1 MIIDQIK
8 RTIQLG
14 SIYSIGSISQGALFV
29 LLFPIYTSFLSPHD
43 FGIIGLMSITVSLL
57 TRFVSSPI
65 NSAFTRFY
73 YAPEYKEKSGILL
86 FNLFLW
92 ALLIIT
98 CCAVIFWRI
107 SEYLAGVLLQDRN
120 LAHLLKIY
128 VLILFLQPLSSLFLC
143 LLRMLERAK
152 YFVFTSISSLLL
164 SAGLTLYLLIV
175 LKKGVLAL
183 IVGNLFSLIVTV
195 IMVLPVFIK
204 RSTFE
209 LSRSI
214 LIPPLKYA
222 YPLLLSEYSNLL
234 IQSGDRYVLR
244 IFNSVSMV
252 GLYAFGYQIAGILQ
266 TALVTPLKQ
275 ALQPVVFKQEDDP
288 EAIRGFLRVGA
299 TYFYLVGCAAG
310 LLISLFSRE
319 ILMLFARKEAFWA
332 AWVIVPIIT
341 YSYVQHGLG
350 NFVGWGMGLMKK
362 SFHVSGIVLVAAL
375 VNIGLN
381 FLFVPQWGMLGA
393 AFATMLSYIV
403 WNLLKA
409 YYSAK
414 FYNLHFEVGR
424 LLHITGIG
432 FGLYGLSLLVAN
444 NGAIGTDVALK
455 LLFFLGYP
463 LILWSTGFFSE
474 SEKKYLLK
482 PVNRFK
488 KAY

>member
-1 MIIDQIK
+1 MIIDHIK

-29 LLFPIYTSFLSPHD
+29 LLFPIYTSFLSPQD

-57 TRFVSSPI
+57 TRFVSSPL

-73 YAPEYKEKSGILL
+73 YAPEYREKSGILL

-98 CCAVIFWRI
+98 CFAVIFWRI

-128 VLILFLQPLSSLFLC
+128 ALILFLQPFSSLFLC

-164 SAGLTLYLLIV
+164 SAGLTLYLLTV

-183 IVGNLFSLIVTV
+183 IVGNLLSLIVTI

-204 RSTFE
+204 KSTFR
-209 LSRSI
+209 LSRST

-244 IFNSVSMV
+244 IFNSVSTV
-252 GLYAFGYQIAGILQ
+252 GLYSFGYQIAGILQ

-275 ALQPVVFKQEDDP
+275 ALQPVVLKQEEDP
-288 EAIRGFLRVGA
+288 EAIRHLLRMGA
-299 TYFYLVGCAAG
+299 TYFYLIGCAAC

-319 ILMLFARKEAFWA
+319 ILMLFARKEVFWA
-332 AWVIVPIIT
+332 AWVIVPTIT

-381 FLFVPQWGMLGA
+381 FLFIPQWGMLGA
-393 AFATMLSYIV
+393 AFATILSYIV
-403 WNLLKA
+403 WNFLKA

-414 FYNLHFEVGR
+414 FYDLHFEVGR

-444 NGAIGTDVALK
+444 NRGIGTDVALK
-455 LLFFLGYP
+455 LLFFFGYP
-463 LILWSTGFFSE
+463 LILWGTGFFSE
-474 SEKKYLLK
+474 GEKEYLLK
-482 PVNRFK
+482 PVNRLK
-488 KAY
+488 KVY

>member
-1 MIIDQIK
+1 MNSSFKKIIS
-8 RTIQLG
+8 LG
-14 SIYSIGSISQGALFV
+14 SLYSLGSISQGALFV
-29 LLFPIYTSFLSPHD
+29 LLFPIYTSFLSPQD

-73 YAPEYKEKSGILL
+73 YAPEYEEKSGILL

-98 CCAVIFWRI
+98 CCAVTFWRI
-107 SEYLAGVLLQDRN
+107 SEYLAGIILQDRN

-128 VLILFLQPLSSLFLC
+128 ALILFLQPLSSLFFC

-175 LKKGVLAL
+175 LKKGVLSL
-183 IVGNLFSLIVTV
+183 IVGNLFSLIITV
-195 IMVLPVFIK
+195 IMILPIFIR
-204 RSTFE
+204 RSTFR
-209 LSRSI
+209 LSHST

-275 ALQPVVFKQEDDP
+275 ALQPVVLKQEEDS
-288 EAIRGFLRVGA
+288 EAIRGFLRMGA
-299 TYFYLVGCAAG
+299 TYFYLIGCAAC

-403 WNLLKA
+403 WNVLKA

-414 FYNLHFEVGR
+414 FYDLRFEVGR
-424 LLHITGIG
+424 LLHITVIG

-444 NGAIGTDVALK
+444 NGSIGTDMALK
-455 LLFFLGYP
+455 VLFFLGYP

-474 SEKKYLLK
+474 REKEYLLK

>member
-29 LLFPIYTSFLSPHD
+29 LLFPIYTAFLSPHD

-57 TRFVSSPI
+57 TRFVSAPI

-92 ALLIIT
+92 ALLIIA

-128 VLILFLQPLSSLFLC
+128 ALILFLQPLSSLFLC

-183 IVGNLFSLIVTV
+183 IVGNLLSLVVTV

-204 RSTFE
+204 RSTFK
-209 LSRSI
+209 LSHSI

-252 GLYAFGYQIAGILQ
+252 GLYSFGYQIAGILQ

-275 ALQPVVFKQEDDP
+275 ALQPVVLKQEEDP

-299 TYFYLVGCAAG
+299 TYFYLVGCAAC

-319 ILMLFARKEAFWA
+319 ILMLFARKEVFWA
-332 AWVIVPIIT
+332 AWIIVPIIT

-362 SFHVSGIVLVAAL
+362 SFHISGIVLVAAL

-403 WNLLKA
+403 WNFLKA

-414 FYNLHFEVGR
+414 FYNLHFEIGR
-424 LLHITGIG
+424 LLHITIIG
-432 FGLYGLSLLVAN
+432 FGLYGLSLLVVSN
-444 NGAIGTDVALK
+444 TGNGTNIGLK
-455 LLFFLGYP
+455 FLFFLGYP
-463 LILWSTGFFSE
+463 LILWGTGFFSE
-474 SEKKYLLK
+474 SEREYLLK
-482 PVNRFK
+482 PVNRLK
-488 KAY
+488 KVY

>member
-1 MIIDQIK
+1 MIIDHIK

-29 LLFPIYTSFLSPHD
+29 LLFPIYTSFLSPQD

-120 LAHLLKIY
+120 LAHLLKVY
-128 VLILFLQPLSSLFLC
+128 ALILFLQPLSSLFLC
-143 LLRMLERAK
+143 LLRMLEKAK
-152 YFVFTSISSLLL
+152 YSVFTSISSLLL

-183 IVGNLFSLIVTV
+183 IVGNLIGLVVTV
-195 IMVLPVFIK
+195 IMVLPIFVK
-204 RSTFE
+204 RSTFK
-209 LSRSI
+209 LSRSV

-275 ALQPVVFKQEDDP
+275 ALQPIILKQEENP
-288 EAIRGFLRVGA
+288 EAIRHFLRVGA
-299 TYFYLVGCAAG
+299 TYFYLVGCAAC

-319 ILMLFARKEAFWA
+319 ILMLFARKEAFWG
-332 AWVIVPIIT
+332 AWIIVPIIT

-381 FLFVPQWGMLGA
+381 FLFVPRWDMLGA
-393 AFATMLSYIV
+393 AVATMLSYIV
-403 WNLLKA
+403 WNFLKA

-414 FYNLHFEVGR
+414 FYDLHFEIGR
-424 LLHITGIG
+424 ILHITVIG
-432 FGLYGLSLLVAN
+432 FGLYGLSLLVASN
-444 NGAIGTDVALK
+444 AAIGTDAVLK
-455 LLFFLGYP
+455 FLCFLGYP
-463 LILWSTGFFSE
+463 LILWSTGFFSQN
-474 SEKKYLLK
+474 EKEYLLK
-482 PVNRFK
+482 PVKGFK
-488 KAY
+488 KVY